1 MGSVNPPPPASSLAA
16 NKQRVLALRERAR
29 ALFDGGAPGVA
40 VAIFLAEHTD
50 QVVVALFEE
59 VLASFPAEIQEKVR
73 AGKVDL
79 GFSRDMVSMALGKP
93 QRVYT
98 RRTATGQI
106 EVWAYS
112 GYETHMD
119 RQRVDGH
126 VRVRDAG
133 GAYRTVYDSFWVDVE
148 QRVEYDRLRVE
159 FTGDAVS
166 AVENVTR

>member
-1 MGSVNPPPPASSLAA
+1 MKSLRLILPAA
-16 NKQRVLALRERAR
+16 VMLALLAGCNTPDSRIKKNP
-29 ALFDGGAPGVA
+29 ALF
-40 VAIFLAEHTD
+40 
-50 QVVVALFEE
+50 
-59 VLASFPAEIQEKVR
+59 ASFPAEIQEKVR